1 MQDKHVY
8 EYAVI
13 RLVPKVERE
22 EFMNVGLILF
32 SKAARYLRVAHTI
45 PTDKL
50 RAFCDDCDIEQ
61 LETNLSLFTKI
72 GNGTVCGSPIAAL
85 DVAERFRWLTAI
97 KSSAIQTSRPHPGVS
112 EDLDATFERL
122 YQELVL

>member
-22 EFMNVGLILF
+22 EFFNVGLILF
-32 SKAARYLRVAHTI
+32 SKQARYLRVAYTFDA
-45 PTDKL
+45 DKI
-50 RAFCDDCDIEQ
+50 RAFCNDCDVES
-61 LETNLSLFTKI
+61 LKTNLSIFTKI
-72 GNGTVCGSPIAAL
+72 GNGTACGSPIATL
-85 DVAERFRWLTAI
+85 DVDERFRWLTAI

-112 EDLDATFERL
+112 GDLDATFERL